1 MDNPFPSTDRLILM
15 QRGVNQL
22 LTWLNDLLRVGLLEY
37 DFSPESLQELAGRMI
52 DAKLGGIA
60 RRIRLLSELQKSDPY
75 WSRDLVHALTRLY
88 LFASNF
94 QKLDSLSPLLQ
105 QTLLSVAGFT
115 IKKDQLPQDKSV
127 VDHWVPTGITYTQ
140 EENLK
145 VRRCWLMGLNSKRVA
160 MLLDFAWGR
169 MDFTQQYA
177 YNEICTGSLVYY
189 PSTFPLR
196 AQLFNPQKQ
205 KKLMT
210 SLPAFRSF
218 DTFLLQYAKAF
229 ARNPWI
235 GSFPGAFTG
244 VKILYDEGA
253 FFLLDERNA
262 MLPMCGSDNLSWS
275 LMAMTNRAELQ
286 IFGEWNGYELSI
298 FSYLAE
304 GKIRTVT
311 SLE

>member
-1 MDNPFPSTDRLILM
+1 M
-15 QRGVNQL
+15 QRGVTQL
-22 LTWLNDLLRVGLLEY
+22 STWLNDLLRVGLLEY

-60 RRIRLLSELQKSDPY
+60 RRIRLLSELQKSDQY

-145 VRRCWLMGLNSKRVA
+145 VRRCWMMGLNSKRVA

-169 MDFTQQYA
+169 TDFTQQYA

-196 AQLFNPQKQ
+196 AQLFNPQKH
-205 KKLMT
+205 KKPMK

-218 DTFLLQYAKAF
+218 DIFLLQYAKAF

-235 GSFPGAFTG
+235 GSFPGAFAG
-244 VKILYDEGA
+244 VRILHEQGT
-253 FFLLDERNA
+253 FNLLDEHESL
-262 MLPMCGSDNLSWS
+262 LPMHGSDNLCWA
-275 LMAMTNRAELQ
+275 LMAMANREDLQ

-298 FSYLAE
+298 FSYLAD
-304 GKIRTVT
+304 GKIRTAT
-311 SLE
+311 SLG